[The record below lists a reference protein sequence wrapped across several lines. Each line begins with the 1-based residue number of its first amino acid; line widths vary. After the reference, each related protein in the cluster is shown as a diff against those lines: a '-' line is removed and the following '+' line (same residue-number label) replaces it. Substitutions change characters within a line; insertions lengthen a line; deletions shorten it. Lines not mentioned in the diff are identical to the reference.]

1 MYGVEAA
8 EIFDS
13 GKGSVIIRKYL
24 NGITGGVVLDMTGFD
39 APFIKCGHVIIRS
52 TKDGE
57 YKPMPVTGNA
67 YSTLPENHEYVGIC
81 ITTAPKDTP
90 HVGVLTAGE
99 VNDKAVPYPVEAIK
113 AAFKTAVPTIQWGH
127 DKIG

>member
-13 GKGSVIIRKYL
+13 GKESVIIRKYL

-57 YKPMPVTGNA
+57 YKPMPVTSNA

-81 ITTAPKDTP
+81 MTTAPKDTP

-99 VNDKAVPYPVEAIK
+99 VNVKAVPYPVEAIK

>member
-13 GKGSVIIRKYL
+13 WKESVIIRKYL

>member
-13 GKGSVIIRKYL
+13 GKESVIIRKYL

-52 TKDGE
+52 TNDGE
-57 YKPMPVTGNA
+57 YKPMPVTGNV
-67 YSTLPENHEYVGIC
+67 YSTLPDSHEYVGIC
-81 ITTAPKDTP
+81 MTTAPKDTP

-99 VNDKAVPYPVEAIK
+99 VNDKAIPYPVEAIK

>member
-13 GKGSVIIRKYL
+13 GKESVIIRKYL

-57 YKPMPVTGNA
+57 YKPMPVTGNV
-67 YSTLPENHEYVGIC
+67 YSTLPDSHEYVGIC
-81 ITTAPKDTP
+81 MTTAPKDTP

-99 VNDKAVPYPVEAIK
+99 VNDKAITYPVEAIK

>member
-1 MYGVEAA
+1 MFGVEAA
-8 EIFDS
+8 EIFGS
-13 GKGSVIIRKYL
+13 GKESVIIRKYL